1 MKLKVPAN
9 LFNFQTTLDVFLE
22 MEHLDLINETNL
34 IKLEEIFNLV
44 CPVLNQ
50 KIDQY
55 KAGKQLVIADVGL
68 KTCWL

>member
-1 MKLKVPAN
+1 MVPDN
-9 LFNFQTTLDVFLE
+9 FFNFQSTLDVFLE

-34 IKLEEIFNLV
+34 NKLEGIFNSV

-55 KAGKQLVIADVGL
+55 KAGKQLVMADVGL
-68 KTCWL
+68 KTC